1 MPPDETNFI
10 PLQITMTS
18 QSGVISGRCNA
29 LESVQVM
36 PDSDLAESYS
46 LGRCHRFVPCLSN
59 FFVHPNAI
67 SEPEN
72 KRVGAPEDRVV
83 VGV

>member
-1 MPPDETNFI
+1 MPN
-10 PLQITMTS
+10 
-18 QSGVISGRCNA
+18 
-29 LESVQVM
+29 
-36 PDSDLAESYS
+36 SDLAESYS

-59 FFVHPNAI
+59 FFVHPNVI

-72 KRVGAPEDRVV
+72 KRVGAAEDGVV